1 MMGGDPR
8 MTSLFLIRHGEAEH
22 HVQGRVGGWSDLG
35 LTARGRRQ
43 AHALALRLVE
53 ELGGASCRLACSDLG
68 RAVQTAEAIGQ
79 ALSVPPQPMQA
90 LREHSCGIVDGM
102 STAEA
107 ARHYIEPTEPSIDW
121 AAYPGAETWREVHM
135 RVIPCVE
142 QLLREED
149 PVLVVTHKIPIHL
162 TLCWWLGLPLEGSR
176 PVWFDVDV
184 ASVTRLREEA
194 WGAHTVLCVNDTA
207 HVRDVR

>member
-1 MMGGDPR
+1 MMADDPR
-8 MTSLFLIRHGEAEH
+8 TKSLFLIRHAEAEH
-22 HVQGRVGGWSDLG
+22 HAQRRVGGWSDLG

-43 AHALALRLVE
+43 ADALALRLAE
-53 ELGGASCRLACSDLG
+53 ELGGMSCRLVCSDLI
-68 RAVQTAEAIGQ
+68 RAVQSAEAIGQ
-79 ALSVPPQPMQA
+79 ALHVPPQSMQA

-107 ARHYIEPTEPSIDW
+107 ARHYVEPSEPLIDW
-121 AAYPGAETWREVHM
+121 VAHPGAETWREVHM

-142 QLLREED
+142 QLLQGKD
-149 PVLVVTHKIPIHL
+149 PVLVITHKIPIHL
-162 TLCWWLGLPLEGSR
+162 TLCWWLGLPLEGTQ

-207 HVRDVR
+207 HLCDVR